1 MKRKFGFDEHSLMPA
16 VRRHALIVRPSP
28 PSRRSPSMRQV
39 NESLLIHAG
48 SERAAGLPPVPPI
61 VPASVFASWG
71 EPDDARAYGRNGNPT
86 WEALEAALGA
96 LEDAKALVFASGQA
110 ASMALM
116 LALTKRRE
124 RLVMAG
130 DGYYS
135 TRTLV
140 DRLRPN
146 GSEPVHVDLLDASAV
161 EQALAGGSSIVGAE
175 APPTPALRVP
185 GLGRFDELAT
195 GASAPLV
202 VDNTV
207 STAVLQQPLAWG

>member
-86 WEALEAALGA
+86 WEALEDALGA
-96 LEDAKALVFASGQA
+96 MEEAKALVFSSGQA

-116 LALTKRRE
+116 LALTEGRE
-124 RLVMAG
+124 RLVMAA
-130 DGYYS
+130 DGYYN
-135 TRTLV
+135 TRTLA

-146 GSEPVHVDLLDASAV
+146 GAQPVYVDLQDLAAV
-161 EQALAGGSSIVGAE
+161 GRELAAGPAVLWAE
-175 APPTPALRVP
+175 TPTNPLLRVADLAH
-185 GLGRFDELAT
+185 LGELADAA
-195 GASAPLV
+195 GASLA
-202 VDNTV
+202 VDNTAA
-207 STAVLQQPLAWG
+207 TG